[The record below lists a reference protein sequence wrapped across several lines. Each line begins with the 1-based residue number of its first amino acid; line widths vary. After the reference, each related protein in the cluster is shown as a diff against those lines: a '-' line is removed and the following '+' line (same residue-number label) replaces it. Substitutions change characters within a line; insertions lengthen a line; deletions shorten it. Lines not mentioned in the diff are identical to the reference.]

1 MSRMILVSVLIS
13 VSILAIAGGIGYW
26 IYNGYN
32 YYTTDD
38 AQVTGQTLNINST
51 QAGQLTALNVKLG
64 QTINAGQIIGTVSSA
79 APTSTPTPTTATNA
93 VAPTNI
99 NQISDVTSPIAGTV
113 IQLSAV
119 QGQNVTPGLPLAEIA
134 DLTTPTVTAYI
145 DESTINN
152 VKTGQQV
159 DVHVDAYSSTTYT
172 GSIQQVVQ
180 STASQFSL
188 LPTTDYADG
197 NFTKVGQR
205 IPVVVS
211 LAGTSGNALVPGMSA
226 EVTIHLH

>member
-26 IYNGYN
+26 IYNNYN

-38 AQVTGQTLNINST
+38 ALITGQTLNINSQ

-64 QTINAGQIIGTVSSA
+64 DTVNVGQMIATIATT
-79 APTSTPTPTTATNA
+79 APTSSTTTPNA
-93 VAPTNI
+93 SPLTSI
-99 NQISDVTSPIAGTV
+99 NQTTDVTSPIAGTV
-113 IQLSAV
+113 IQTSAV
-119 QGQNVTPGLPLAEIA
+119 QGQPVTPGLPLVEIA
-134 DLTTPTVTAYI
+134 NLTNPTVTAYI
-145 DESTINN
+145 DENTINN
-152 VKTGQQV
+152 VKRGQQV
-159 DVHVDAYSSTTYT
+159 DIHIDAYSGTTYT
-172 GSIQQVVQ
+172 GSIQQIVK
-180 STASQFSL
+180 STAGQFSL

-205 IPVVVS
+205 IPVIVS
-211 LAGTSGNALVPGMSA
+211 LNGTSSNDLLPGMSA